1 MSNKSSF
8 TRFSIINRKF
18 CIEKKEANYNFVGSW
33 QDKIFRLSFEIP
45 SSIFCYIS
53 FRTFISSSRT
63 FLQICLPL
71 KFAGESTFLWIVF
84 DTYAETPNLF
94 KPIALRRLVMN
105 RSTWSKNAV
114 HTYWNWWALNKVSKL
129 RFLFISFNI
138 FVWNLKSYLLVDSD
152 SFLSIAPH
160 YPLIQ
165 RKIFN
170 NIWSTYGTFY

>member
-1 MSNKSSF
+1 MVVDKTKYFGFHLRFQDTFFVSF
-8 TRFSIINRKF
+8 L
-18 CIEKKEANYNFVGSW
+18 FV
-33 QDKIFRLSFEIP
+33 FLL
-45 SSIFCYIS
+45 
-53 FRTFISSSRT
+53 ISSSRT

-71 KFAGESTFLWIVF
+71 KVAGESTFLLIFF

-94 KPIALRRLVMN
+94 KPIALRRLVMS

-114 HTYWNWWALNKVSKL
+114 HTYLNWRALNKVSKL
-129 RFLFISFNI
+129 RFLFIPFKI

-170 NIWSTYGTFY
+170 NIWNTYSTFH